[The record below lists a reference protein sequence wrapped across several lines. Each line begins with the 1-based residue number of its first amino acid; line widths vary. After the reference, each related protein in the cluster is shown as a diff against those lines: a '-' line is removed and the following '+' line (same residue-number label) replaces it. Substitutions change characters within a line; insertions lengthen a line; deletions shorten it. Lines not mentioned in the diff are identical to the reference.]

1 MHLNALCTGQL
12 SMFRTICWSPKGF
25 ADFLVKQTMSSDP
38 VLSSAYNDA
47 HLLQRPS
54 EVCWASMS
62 CSKSPDIRS
71 QLGAPALLSK
81 ASWQALTWRR
91 GRESRNLKTTF
102 PLSEECAANSS
113 ACQLLRCS
121 CQAVVLLCSPGST
134 NYTFVFSP
142 EPALLLPQLN
152 TLQQKLLQLWE
163 LPWESRQL
171 QQPVDGGSKSG
182 HYKPHGRGK
191 HSPSSY
197 G

>member
-1 MHLNALCTGQL
+1 MLIPKRLCR
-12 SMFRTICWSPKGF
+12 FPCK
-25 ADFLVKQTMSSDP
+25 ADNVQWPSVILGLQWCTPPAETQWILLGVH
-38 VLSSAYNDA
+38 VLQQEPR
-47 HLLQRPS
+47 H
-54 EVCWASMS
+54 
-62 CSKSPDIRS
+62 RS

-91 GRESRNLKTTF
+91 GRESRNLKTIF

>member
-1 MHLNALCTGQL
+1 
-12 SMFRTICWSPKGF
+12 MFRTICWSPKGF

-38 VLSSAYNDA
+38 VPSLAYNDA

-62 CSKSPDIRS
+62 CSKSPDS

-91 GRESRNLKTTF
+91 GRERRNLKTPF

-163 LPWESRQL
+163 MPWESRQL

-182 HYKPHGRGK
+182 RYKPHGRGK